1 MDFLGA
7 TFWWNKRCQSCH
19 CRNFKVYFVFFK
31 KVLFGYVNKAVCVM
45 DLCAK
50 ASHCKALLAIYKG
63 YLTLPQKI
71 LYCPPSSSD
80 MKDCCWKSFFSRNT
94 KNPHCLRSSSLWEGG
109 NFVSITK
116 WGIVPSMGR
125 KTKKPTSLPKKFLTF
140 LQLFSNQFFSTIF
153 LFL

>member
-1 MDFLGA
+1 M
-7 TFWWNKRCQSCH
+7 TRWIFWEPRFDETKGV
-19 CRNFKVYFVFFK
+19 KVAIVVTLKSTLFFK

-80 MKDCCWKSFFSRNT
+80 MEDCCWKSFF
-94 KNPHCLRSSSLWEGG
+94 
-109 NFVSITK
+109 F
-116 WGIVPSMGR
+116 
-125 KTKKPTSLPKKFLTF
+125 KKHKKST
-140 LQLFSNQFFSTIF
+140 LFA
-153 LFL
+153 